1 MCDVPNFL
9 KGNSIMFKWT
19 NGFSEETAWA
29 EQGYTEVS
37 LEMLDAFADLAD
49 EPTGIHPELA
59 RHIARCVR
67 RWREKN
73 YAEHAARVSFMIKS

>member
-1 MCDVPNFL
+1 MCDVQNFL
-9 KGNSIMFKWT
+9 KGNNMFRWT
-19 NGFSEETAWA
+19 NGFSEEIAWA
-29 EQGYTEVS
+29 EQGYTDAS

-49 EPTGIHPELA
+49 EPAGIHPELV

-73 YAEHAARVSFMIKS
+73 YAEQEAHASFLIKS